1 MVPKRN
7 WRIKPSGKGPIP
19 DSNIYAQDL
28 TMAQVGFRGVG
39 GEIKRSICSSRDYL
53 AGIED
58 YPTTI
63 LNPGALIK
71 KKG

>member
-1 MVPKRN
+1 MEPKRN
-7 WRIKPSGKGPIP
+7 WRIKPSAKGAIP
-19 DSNIYAQDL
+19 DSNTYAQDL
-28 TMAQVGFRGVG
+28 TIAQVGFRGIG
-39 GEIKRSICSSRDYL
+39 GEIKRSICSQGDHL

-71 KKG
+71 DHG